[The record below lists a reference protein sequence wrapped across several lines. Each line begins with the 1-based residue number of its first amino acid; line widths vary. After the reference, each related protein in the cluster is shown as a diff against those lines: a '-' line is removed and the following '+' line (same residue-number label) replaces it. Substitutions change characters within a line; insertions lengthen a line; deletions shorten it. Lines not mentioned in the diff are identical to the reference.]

1 MTPDAMDRLVTAL
14 NDTADRFTTSPSGRD
29 LAHTI
34 RLIVAG
40 AVAVIPGA
48 THAGIT
54 VRRPD
59 GSITTTTPT
68 GEVVARL
75 DQAQAVLREG
85 PCVDAVNTAQPRSDR
100 TDGHPEAGVMVLVE
114 DMTTESHVGRWPRFA
129 PEALRNGIVSMISLR
144 LAGDRRDASALNL
157 YADRPEVFDEEARTI
172 AQAFA
177 DQAAIALYGA
187 HQTAALNEAL
197 ANRDVIGQ
205 AKGILIERHGLSTD
219 TEAFAMLVEASQHA
233 NIKLHDVARWL
244 VKDTTDKQ
252 AAKPLDEG

>member
-14 NDTADRFTTSPSGRD
+14 NETADRFTTVPSGRD
-29 LAHTI
+29 VDHTV
-34 RLIVAG
+34 REIVAG

-54 VRRPD
+54 IRRPD
-59 GSITTTTPT
+59 GRISTATPT

-85 PCVDAVNTAQPRSDR
+85 PCVDAVDPARPGSGGTV
-100 TDGHPEAGVMVLVE
+100 GHSEAGTMVVVQ
-114 DMTTESHVGRWPRFA
+114 DMTTEQDVRRWPRFA
-129 PEALRNGIVSMISLR
+129 PEAVRNGIVSMLSLR
-144 LAGDRRDASALNL
+144 LAGDRREAAALNL
-157 YADRPEVFDEEARTI
+157 YADEPEVFDEVARTI

-187 HQTAALNEAL
+187 HQTAALGEAL

-219 TEAFAMLVEASQHA
+219 TEAFALLVEASQHA

-244 VKDTTDKQ
+244 VKDTTENQTDRL
-252 AAKPLDEG
+252 PNGG